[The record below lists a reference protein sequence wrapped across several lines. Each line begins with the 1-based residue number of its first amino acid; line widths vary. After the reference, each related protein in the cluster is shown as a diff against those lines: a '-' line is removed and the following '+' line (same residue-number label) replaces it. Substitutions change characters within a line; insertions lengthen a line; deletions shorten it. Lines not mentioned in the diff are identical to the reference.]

1 MSNTL
6 QKEMWN
12 GRAGESWVRHNSLL
26 EQLLAEPGR
35 ECMNLL
41 PLTPAMQILDVGC
54 GCGNQTLEL
63 AARLDASSTVI
74 GVDISEP
81 MLGLA
86 RELKAANDNALSAEV
101 QFALG
106 DASEPLFDE
115 ASFDAIYSRFGVM
128 FFDEPVAAFSALR
141 NSLKPGG
148 KLGFVCWREPK
159 LNPFFNSPMEAA
171 LTVFPAPAPSAPG
184 APGPF
189 GLADDNV
196 IQTTLRLAGFK
207 DVSVAP
213 LNLTLSVGA
222 ETSLVDVPARCHNSD
237 DGPVGLLCVFHP
249 SNGTGL
255 CVFVWHA
262 LGDYCSRDPN
272 FGRKGWSPPL
282 GRRYCW
288 ADWSPHCFAT
298 WVRRFIIGLLCGPYR
313 RLLRGV

>member
-128 FFDEPVAAFSALR
+128 FFEEPVAAFSALR

-159 LNPFFNSPMEAA
+159 LNPFFNAPMEAA
-171 LTVFPAPAPSAPG
+171 LTVLPAPAPSAPG

-196 IQTTLRLAGFK
+196 IHTTLRLAGFK

-222 ETSLVDVPARCHNSD
+222 ETPFDALFEELIQIGPAAALIAQSDPSLKEKAREAVYNRLTDFYASGQGVSFD
-237 DGPVGLLCVFHP
+237 
-249 SNGTGL
+249 
-255 CVFVWHA
+255 A
-262 LGDYCSRDPN
+262 N
-272 FGRKGWSPPL
+272 FWLVTARN
-282 GRRYCW
+282 
-288 ADWSPHCFAT
+288 
-298 WVRRFIIGLLCGPYR
+298 
-313 RLLRGV
+313 

>member
-12 GRAGESWVRHNSLL
+12 GRAGESWVKHNSLL

-41 PLTPAMQILDVGC
+41 PRTPAMQILDVGC

-128 FFDEPVAAFSALR
+128 FFEEPVAAFSALR

-159 LNPFFNSPMEAA
+159 LNPFFNAPMEAA
-171 LTVFPAPAPSAPG
+171 LTVLPAPAPSAPG

-222 ETSLVDVPARCHNSD
+222 ETPFDALFEELIQIGPAAALIAQSDPSLKEKAREAVYNRLSD
-237 DGPVGLLCVFHP
+237 FYASGQGVSFD
-249 SNGTGL
+249 
-255 CVFVWHA
+255 A
-262 LGDYCSRDPN
+262 N
-272 FGRKGWSPPL
+272 FWLVTARK
-282 GRRYCW
+282 
-288 ADWSPHCFAT
+288 
-298 WVRRFIIGLLCGPYR
+298 
-313 RLLRGV
+313 

>member
-41 PLTPAMQILDVGC
+41 PRTPAMQILDVGC

-128 FFDEPVAAFSALR
+128 FFEEPVAAFSALR
-141 NSLKPGG
+141 NSLKSGG
-148 KLGFVCWREPK
+148 RLGFVCWREPK
-159 LNPFFNSPMEAA
+159 LNPFFNAPMEAA
-171 LTVFPAPAPSAPG
+171 LTVLPAPAPSAPG

-189 GLADDNV
+189 GLADDNM

-222 ETSLVDVPARCHNSD
+222 ETPFDALFEELIQIGPAAALIAQSDPSLKEKAREAVYNRLTDFYASGQGVSFD
-237 DGPVGLLCVFHP
+237 
-249 SNGTGL
+249 
-255 CVFVWHA
+255 A
-262 LGDYCSRDPN
+262 N
-272 FGRKGWSPPL
+272 FWLVTARN
-282 GRRYCW
+282 
-288 ADWSPHCFAT
+288 
-298 WVRRFIIGLLCGPYR
+298 
-313 RLLRGV
+313 

>member
-128 FFDEPVAAFSALR
+128 FFEEPVAAFSALR

-159 LNPFFNSPMEAA
+159 LNPFFNAPMEAA
-171 LTVFPAPAPSAPG
+171 LTVLPAPAPSAPG

-189 GLADDNV
+189 GLADDNM

-222 ETSLVDVPARCHNSD
+222 ETPFDALFEELIQIGPAAALIAQSDPSLKEKAREAVYNRLTDFYASGQGVSFD
-237 DGPVGLLCVFHP
+237 
-249 SNGTGL
+249 
-255 CVFVWHA
+255 A
-262 LGDYCSRDPN
+262 N
-272 FGRKGWSPPL
+272 FWLVTARN
-282 GRRYCW
+282 
-288 ADWSPHCFAT
+288 
-298 WVRRFIIGLLCGPYR
+298 
-313 RLLRGV
+313 

>member
-128 FFDEPVAAFSALR
+128 FFEEPVAAFSALR

-159 LNPFFNSPMEAA
+159 LNPFFNAPMEAA
-171 LTVFPAPAPSAPG
+171 LTVLPAPAPSAPG

-196 IQTTLRLAGFK
+196 VQTTLRLAGFK

-222 ETSLVDVPARCHNSD
+222 ETPFDALFEELIQIGPAAALIAQSDPSLKEKAREAVYNRLTDFYASGQGVSFD
-237 DGPVGLLCVFHP
+237 
-249 SNGTGL
+249 
-255 CVFVWHA
+255 A
-262 LGDYCSRDPN
+262 N
-272 FGRKGWSPPL
+272 FWLVTARN
-282 GRRYCW
+282 
-288 ADWSPHCFAT
+288 
-298 WVRRFIIGLLCGPYR
+298 
-313 RLLRGV
+313 

>member
-1 MSNTL
+1 MSNIL

-26 EQLLAEPGR
+26 EQLLAKPGR

-86 RELKAANDNALSAEV
+86 RELKAANDNAVSAEV

-106 DASEPLFDE
+106 DASESLFDE

-159 LNPFFNSPMEAA
+159 LNPFFNAPMEAA
-171 LTVFPAPAPSAPG
+171 LTVLPAPAPSAPG

-222 ETSLVDVPARCHNSD
+222 ETPFDALFEELIQIGPAAALIAQSDPSLKEKAREAVYNRLTDFYASGQGVSFD
-237 DGPVGLLCVFHP
+237 
-249 SNGTGL
+249 
-255 CVFVWHA
+255 A
-262 LGDYCSRDPN
+262 N
-272 FGRKGWSPPL
+272 FWLVTARN
-282 GRRYCW
+282 
-288 ADWSPHCFAT
+288 
-298 WVRRFIIGLLCGPYR
+298 
-313 RLLRGV
+313 

>member
-128 FFDEPVAAFSALR
+128 FFEEPVAAFSALR

-159 LNPFFNSPMEAA
+159 LNPFFNAPMEAA
-171 LTVFPAPAPSAPG
+171 LTVLPAPAPSAPG

-222 ETSLVDVPARCHNSD
+222 ETPFDALFEELIQIGPAAALIAQSDPSLKEKAREAVYNRLTDFYASGQGVSFD
-237 DGPVGLLCVFHP
+237 
-249 SNGTGL
+249 
-255 CVFVWHA
+255 A
-262 LGDYCSRDPN
+262 N
-272 FGRKGWSPPL
+272 FWLVTARN
-282 GRRYCW
+282 
-288 ADWSPHCFAT
+288 
-298 WVRRFIIGLLCGPYR
+298 
-313 RLLRGV
+313 

>member
-1 MSNTL
+1 MSNIL

-128 FFDEPVAAFSALR
+128 FFEEPVAAFSALR

-159 LNPFFNSPMEAA
+159 LNPFFNAPMEAA
-171 LTVFPAPAPSAPG
+171 LTVLPAPAPSAPG

-222 ETSLVDVPARCHNSD
+222 ETPFDALFEELIQIGPAAALIAQSDPSLKEKAREAVYNRLTDFYASGQGVSFD
-237 DGPVGLLCVFHP
+237 
-249 SNGTGL
+249 
-255 CVFVWHA
+255 A
-262 LGDYCSRDPN
+262 N
-272 FGRKGWSPPL
+272 FWLVTARN
-282 GRRYCW
+282 
-288 ADWSPHCFAT
+288 
-298 WVRRFIIGLLCGPYR
+298 
-313 RLLRGV
+313 

>member
-128 FFDEPVAAFSALR
+128 FFEEPVASFSALR

-159 LNPFFNSPMEAA
+159 LNPFFNAPMEAA
-171 LTVFPAPAPSAPG
+171 LTVLPAPAPSAPG

-222 ETSLVDVPARCHNSD
+222 ETPFDALFEELIQIGPAAALIAQSNPSLKEKAREAVYNRLTDFYASGKGVSFD
-237 DGPVGLLCVFHP
+237 
-249 SNGTGL
+249 
-255 CVFVWHA
+255 A
-262 LGDYCSRDPN
+262 N
-272 FGRKGWSPPL
+272 FWLVTARN
-282 GRRYCW
+282 
-288 ADWSPHCFAT
+288 
-298 WVRRFIIGLLCGPYR
+298 
-313 RLLRGV
+313 

>member
-1 MSNTL
+1 MSNIL

-128 FFDEPVAAFSALR
+128 FFEEPVAAFSALR

-159 LNPFFNSPMEAA
+159 LNPFFNAPMEAA
-171 LTVFPAPAPSAPG
+171 LTVLPAPASSAPG

-222 ETSLVDVPARCHNSD
+222 ETPFDALFEELIQIGPAAALIAQSDPSLKEKAREAVYNRLTDFYASGQGISFD
-237 DGPVGLLCVFHP
+237 
-249 SNGTGL
+249 
-255 CVFVWHA
+255 A
-262 LGDYCSRDPN
+262 N
-272 FGRKGWSPPL
+272 FWLVTARN
-282 GRRYCW
+282 
-288 ADWSPHCFAT
+288 
-298 WVRRFIIGLLCGPYR
+298 
-313 RLLRGV
+313 

>member
-1 MSNTL
+1 MSNIL

-128 FFDEPVAAFSALR
+128 FFEEPVAAFSALR

-148 KLGFVCWREPK
+148 KLGFVCWRKPK
-159 LNPFFNSPMEAA
+159 LNPFFNAPMEAA
-171 LTVFPAPAPSAPG
+171 LTVLPAPAPSAPG

-222 ETSLVDVPARCHNSD
+222 ETPFDALFEELIQIGPAAALIAQSDPSLKEKAREAVYNRLTDFYASGQGVSFD
-237 DGPVGLLCVFHP
+237 
-249 SNGTGL
+249 
-255 CVFVWHA
+255 A
-262 LGDYCSRDPN
+262 N
-272 FGRKGWSPPL
+272 FWLVTARN
-282 GRRYCW
+282 
-288 ADWSPHCFAT
+288 
-298 WVRRFIIGLLCGPYR
+298 
-313 RLLRGV
+313 

>member
-12 GRAGESWVRHNSLL
+12 GRAGESWVKHNSLL

-141 NSLKPGG
+141 NSLKSGG
-148 KLGFVCWREPK
+148 RLGFVCWREPK
-159 LNPFFNSPMEAA
+159 LNPFFNAPMEAA
-171 LTVFPAPAPSAPG
+171 LTVLPAPAPSAPG

-189 GLADDNV
+189 GLADDNM

-222 ETSLVDVPARCHNSD
+222 ETPFDALFEELIQIGPAAALIAQSNPSLKEKAREAVYNRLSD
-237 DGPVGLLCVFHP
+237 FYASGQGVSFD
-249 SNGTGL
+249 
-255 CVFVWHA
+255 A
-262 LGDYCSRDPN
+262 N
-272 FGRKGWSPPL
+272 FWLVTARK
-282 GRRYCW
+282 
-288 ADWSPHCFAT
+288 
-298 WVRRFIIGLLCGPYR
+298 
-313 RLLRGV
+313 